1 MIRPGRKEKMK
12 IKLLFIVLLAGN
24 VLLYGRLDIKKP
36 NKEHATSFAI
46 IVDEK
51 TYDKTKDAILAY
63 RDAVE
68 DDGLSTYVLVDDWK
82 SPDAIKEEILK
93 LYHQKPQLEGVVF
106 IGDIPIPMLRN
117 AEHLT
122 SSFKYENNSSEYYYS
137 SVPSDRFYDDFNLKF
152 QFLHQDSE
160 HPLCYYYS
168 LTPDS
173 PQKVNKTIYSA
184 RIKPSIEDESKY
196 TLISQ
201 YLMRVVKQ
209 KKEQN
214 KLDNMLVYT
223 GYRYFSESLSAW
235 GDEQLSLRE
244 EFPQVFKTGGRLKK
258 LNHTMSPY
266 MKGILLSEIQDPKL
280 DFAIFHAHG
289 DDNLQSLVDY
299 PRSNDIDDNIES
311 IKLTLR
317 KELREARHNG
327 ENLDEKKADLKSDY
341 NVPDNWFDG
350 TFDPRVIAEDSL
362 RDYKMTI
369 YGDDIRKISP
379 QAKLILFDECYNG
392 AFHTS
397 PYLAGEYVFGYG
409 ATIAGIANSTTTL
422 QDQWAE
428 EFSGT
433 LNYGTRVGLWHK
445 MNNVLE
451 SHLFGDPTFH
461 FTSVDPRVN
470 LNTMLTSGVNDTATW
485 DRMRYSD
492 TPSLRA
498 LALRMLFKIKG
509 ASYEDELLSAYR
521 TDESYNV
528 RLQALTAL
536 AELNTPSF
544 QNVLKES
551 IQDPFEFIRRVS
563 AVWMGKVGNRDYLS
577 IMAKQLVSDESE
589 RVIFD
594 LKKSIAFIDPVAGYE
609 ELEKSLNQMPDA
621 ADKENLREMMKGSI
635 LNSSDHL
642 NKELLPNIKNDSLR
656 IRKKV
661 KEIESLRV
669 YNYIQAVPELLQLAQ
684 NNKEDVAIRVATLE
698 ALGWYA
704 LSNNREAIL
713 RACDEIMSMG
723 DTPQQVR
730 DEALRTKNRIKEG
743 FNNPVTS

>member
-1 MIRPGRKEKMK
+1 MKRPGRKEKMK
-12 IKLLFIVLLAGN
+12 IKLLFFVLLVGN
-24 VLLYGRLDIKKP
+24 VLLYARLDIKKP
-36 NKEHATSFAI
+36 QKEHATSFAI

-51 TYDKTKDAILAY
+51 TYSKTKDAILAY

-82 SPDAIKEEILK
+82 SPDEIKEEIQK
-93 LYHQKPQLEGVVF
+93 LYHQTPPLEGVVF

-117 AEHLT
+117 VDHLT
-122 SSFKYENNSSEYYYS
+122 SSFKYENNPSDYYSS

-152 QFLHQDSE
+152 TFLHQDSE
-160 HPLCYYYS
+160 HPLCFYYS

-184 RIKPSIEDESKY
+184 RIKPSVDDESKY
-196 TLISQ
+196 TLINQ
-201 YLMRVVKQ
+201 YLTRVVKE
-209 KKEQN
+209 KKQQN

-223 GYRYFSESLSAW
+223 GERYFSESLAAW

-244 EFPQVFKTGGRLKK
+244 EFPQVFKAGGRMKK

-280 DFAIFHAHG
+280 DFAVFHAHG
-289 DDNLQSLVDY
+289 DDNLQSLIDN
-299 PRSNDIDDNIES
+299 PRSNDIDDNIEN

-317 KELREARHNG
+317 KELRDARHNG
-327 ENLDEKKADLKSDY
+327 ENVNDKKKELKEDY
-341 NVPDNWFDG
+341 NVPDSWFDG
-350 TFDPRVIAEDSL
+350 AFDPKVVSEDSL
-362 RDYKMTI
+362 NDYKMTI

-379 QAKLILFDECYNG
+379 QAKLILFDNCYNG

-428 EFSGT
+428 EFSGV

-445 MNNVLE
+445 MNNELE

-461 FTSVDPRVN
+461 FTTVDPRVN
-470 LNTMLTSGVNDTATW
+470 LNYMLTQGVSDTATW
-485 DRMRYSD
+485 ERMRYSD
-492 TPSLRA
+492 EPSLRA
-498 LALRMLFKIKG
+498 LAVKMLFKIKG
-509 ASYEDELLSAYR
+509 ASYENELLSAYR
-521 TDESYNV
+521 TEDSFNV
-528 RLQALTAL
+528 RLAALTAL

-544 QNVLKES
+544 DSILKES

-563 AVWMGKVGNRDYLS
+563 AVWMGKVGNREYLS
-577 IMAKQLVSDESE
+577 IMAKQLVTDESE

-609 ELEKSLNQMPDA
+609 ELEKSLKEMPDA

-635 LNSSDHL
+635 LNSNDHL

-684 NNKEDVAIRVATLE
+684 NSREDVAIRVATLE

-704 LSNNREAIL
+704 LAYNRDAIL
-713 RACDEIMSMG
+713 KTCDEIISAG
-723 DTPQQVR
+723 DTPQQVK